1 MTSALWRNLSHRTTL
16 DKPELLGALG
26 AILILLS
33 LGPPWFV
40 ENSEGGIAGN
50 GTGRPPVVI
59 ELWDVSPLLSAGL
72 GLAAVVGLG
81 QAVAGLTRLRGRL
94 NSLALVIAS
103 RSALLL
109 AAIAI
114 ALKLRP
120 VAWPACCDQTYT
132 VTVPRLGLLLGVG
145 GATLMFLASRGA
157 SLRS

>member
-1 MTSALWRNLSHRTTL
+1 M
-16 DKPELLGALG
+16 G

-50 GTGRPPVVI
+50 GSGRPPVVI

-81 QAVAGLTRLRGRL
+81 AVAGLTRLRGRL